1 MQIQI
6 RYVKF
11 FKNSKIFLFFFF
23 FCFDQKLSFS
33 LPFIKPTA
41 SVIQRQAVVA
51 IVGIVGGAM
60 NLIKI
65 FFLIDAII

>member
-1 MQIQI
+1 VRQFGEDADSNC
-6 RYVKF
+6 RYVKC
-11 FKNSKIFLFFFF
+11 FKNSKFFFF
-23 FCFDQKLSFS
+23 AFFSFFDQKLSFS

-60 NLIKI
+60 NLI
-65 FFLIDAII
+65 